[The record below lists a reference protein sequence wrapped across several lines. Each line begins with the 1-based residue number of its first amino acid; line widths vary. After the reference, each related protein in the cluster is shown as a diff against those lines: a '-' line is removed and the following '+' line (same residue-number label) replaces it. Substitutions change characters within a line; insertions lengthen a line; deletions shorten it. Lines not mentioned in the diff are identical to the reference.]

1 MSTSN
6 RLAAAT
12 LIVLVTACSRGEQK
26 ATDTAR
32 PSAPRGDTAKM
43 AEMPGMSGKATGS
56 DGDTKSGD
64 SPPGS
69 GVSFTAAQVQH
80 GRVAWEPAS
89 MGTSASVATVP
100 GQLVPNE
107 DRTARLGAPARGRV
121 VAVRVQPGDHVAK
134 GQLLVTLQS
143 PEAGMAQSDVAKS
156 TAEVSSRRAAA
167 LYARTAR
174 DRAER
179 LLVIKAIP
187 RQDYERA
194 VADDEAARASFAQAE
209 AESRRA
215 RSTAQQLGADESTP
229 NGEIALRSPLSGV
242 VLQRLATAGTV
253 VEAGAPM
260 IIVTDPAS
268 LWLQVSAPEKFA
280 GMFRIGDQLRFT
292 VPAFADETYAARV
305 TAVGAGLDPDTRTL
319 AVRGTVPSA
328 GKLKVAMLAS
338 VFVEGSGR
346 VAAVLLPEDAVQ
358 LVNGKPTVFLAV
370 PDGKGGA
377 HFEAR
382 VVELGSRAGG
392 RVAVLRGIAKGDV
405 VVTRG
410 AVAVRAQIAK
420 RSMPKMEM

>member
-1 MSTSN
+1 MQHGNVTWE
-6 RLAAAT
+6 AAT
-12 LIVLVTACSRGEQK
+12 V
-26 ATDTAR
+26 
-32 PSAPRGDTAKM
+32 
-43 AEMPGMSGKATGS
+43 
-56 DGDTKSGD
+56 
-64 SPPGS
+64 
-69 GVSFTAAQVQH
+69 
-80 GRVAWEPAS
+80 
-89 MGTSASVATVP
+89 GTSASVATVP

-107 DRTARLGAPARGRV
+107 DRTARLGAPARARV
-121 VAVRVQPGDHVAK
+121 LAVRAQPGDRVAK
-134 GQLLVTLQS
+134 GQVLVTLQS
-143 PEAGMAQSDVAKS
+143 ADAGMAQADVAKAA
-156 TAEVSSRRAAA
+156 AEVSSRRAAA
-167 LYARTAR
+167 VYARAAR

-179 LLVIKAIP
+179 LLAIKAIP

-194 VADDEAARASFAQAE
+194 ISDDEAARASFTQAE

-215 RSTAQQLGADESTP
+215 RSTAQQLGADGSTP

-280 GMFRIGDQLRFT
+280 GMFRVGDQLRFT
-292 VPAFADETYAARV
+292 VPAFAEETYAARV
-305 TAVGAGLDPDTRTL
+305 TAVGAGLDPETRTL

-338 VFVEGSGR
+338 VLVEGSGR
-346 VAAVLLPEDAVQ
+346 VAAVLLPDDAVQ
-358 LVNGKPTVFLAV
+358 LVNGKPTVFLAA

-382 VVELGSRAGG
+382 VVELGSRANG
-392 RVAVLRGIAKGDV
+392 RVAVLRGLAKGDV

-410 AVAVRAQIAK
+410 AVAVRAQLAK
-420 RSMPKMEM
+420 GSMPKMEM